1 MLDQT
6 QIDELNPEEYSFF
19 LGHGDLSYTA
29 VYAVAPD
36 TFSDNRLQ
44 ENHSRNPAVSHH
56 VDTIDGGSKCFTTV

>member
-6 QIDELNPEEYSFF
+6 QIDNLNPEEYSFF

-29 VYAVAPD
+29 VYSVAPD
-36 TFSDNRLQ
+36 TVSADYLLENR
-44 ENHSRNPAVSHH
+44 SRNPAVFNH